1 MIKRI
6 KMLLPAVL
14 AVLLLAGCNVQSAA
28 ATTAR
33 YRVTVVAKSR
43 ESEFWK
49 AVLSGA
55 EAAATEYNMQLTVLA
70 PDNEENYDAQNQLI
84 EKAVEDGAQAIVF
97 SAIDYEANAEAIDAA
112 AAAGVTIVGIDS
124 AVHSDQVAAYIG
136 SDNYGAGRLAA
147 RSALEGTEGKLCVGL
162 INYEVNGANGRDR
175 EQGAR
180 DTFADSGRAEV
191 VTSMQTHPNAAS
203 AHSDALRMLQQH
215 PEINVLVAFN
225 EATAVGAVQAVQ
237 EMERVD
243 DLWLVAFDSNVQTI
257 DALQSGAVDAL
268 IVQDMALRR
277 MNLPVELHAS
287 TQAATRTPEQALFL
301 ERCGFAR
308 VILER
313 ALSLDEIR
321 TIRAACGVD
330 LECFV
335 HGAICVGYSGRCFLS
350 RSMSERS
357 GNRGACSQP
366 CRLTYD
372 LVDESGRTVVKGRH
386 LLSVRD
392 LNLSDRIGEL
402 IDAGIT
408 SFKIEGRLK
417 DIGYIK
423 NVVSYYRQRIDRALA
438 SRPGFCRSSVG
449 ESRPDFQPDPSKSFT
464 RGESEYF
471 FDGRRAGVASFDTP
485 KAVGEPLGRIVRVDR
500 GSFTLS
506 GPCDLAPG
514 DGICL
519 LTRNGLAGTNVN
531 EVAGSR
537 IVPNRMEGVVAGAEV
552 FRNFD
557 RRFSLALDRSRTR
570 RVIPVRADAAIT
582 PLRVTVR
589 FTDCEG
595 VAAEVTRDGVFEPA
609 KDSRKM
615 SETVAAQLSRSGD
628 TIFDVREVRSEG
640 CDRFVPVSLLA
651 ELRREGLERLRR
663 ARLDRPVVHAILPED
678 RSAPYPSKV
687 LTAEENVT
695 NRLAEEFYRDHGV
708 RQIARGLDLEPATA
722 GHPVMRSAYCIRREI
737 GQCLK
742 EHPTLKGELFLMRG
756 RFRYRLRF
764 DCARCEMSLIDES
777 DRK

>member
-1 MIKRI
+1 MKSIE
-6 KMLLPAVL
+6 
-14 AVLLLAGCNVQSAA
+14 LLAPAKDLQAAVAAVDYGADALYIGGARFGARHAAGNSAEEIA
-28 ATTAR
+28 RAVEYAHQYGVRVHATLNTLL
-33 YRVTVVAKSR
+33 YDG
-43 ESEFWK
+43 E
-49 AVLSGA
+49 LA
-55 EAAATEYNMQLTVLA
+55 EAERQARE
-70 PDNEENYDAQNQLI
+70 LI
-84 EKAVEDGAQAIVF
+84 
-97 SAIDYEANAEAIDAA
+97 
-112 AAAGVTIVGIDS
+112 AAG
-124 AVHSDQVAAYIG
+124 
-136 SDNYGAGRLAA
+136 
-147 RSALEGTEGKLCVGL
+147 
-162 INYEVNGANGRDR
+162 
-175 EQGAR
+175 
-180 DTFADSGRAEV
+180 
-191 VTSMQTHPNAAS
+191 
-203 AHSDALRMLQQH
+203 
-215 PEINVLVAFN
+215 
-225 EATAVGAVQAVQ
+225 
-237 EMERVD
+237 
-243 DLWLVAFDSNVQTI
+243 
-257 DALQSGAVDAL
+257 VDAL

-313 ALSLDEIR
+313 ALSFDEIR
-321 TIRAACGVD
+321 AIRAACGGD

-417 DIGYIK
+417 DVGYIK
-423 NVVSYYRQRIDRALA
+423 NVVSHYRQRIDRELA

-485 KAVGEPLGRIVRVDR
+485 KAVGEFVGRVARVDGR
-500 GSFTLS
+500 SFTLAE
-506 GPCDLAPG
+506 PHDLAPG
-514 DGICL
+514 DGICFR
-519 LTRNGLAGTNVN
+519 TRNGLAGTNVN
-531 EVAGSR
+531 EVAGNR
-537 IVPNRMEGVVAGAEV
+537 IVPNRMEGVVPGAEG

-582 PLRVTVR
+582 PQRVTVR

-615 SETVAAQLSRSGD
+615 LETVAAQLSRSGD

-651 ELRREGLERLRR
+651 APRRIGAFAAGA
-663 ARLDRPVVHAILPED
+663 ARPPCRPCD
-678 RSAPYPSKV
+678 
-687 LTAEENVT
+687 
-695 NRLAEEFYRDHGV
+695 F
-708 RQIARGLDLEPATA
+708 ARGSVGALSVESPCGRGECYESSGRGVLPRSRGAANCTRTRFGTCDGRAS
-722 GHPVMRSAYCIRREI
+722 GHAFGLLHSA
-737 GQCLK
+737 
-742 EHPTLKGELFLMRG
+742 
-756 RFRYRLRF
+756 
-764 DCARCEMSLIDES
+764 
-777 DRK
+777 

>member
-1 MIKRI
+1 MKSIE
-6 KMLLPAVL
+6 
-14 AVLLLAGCNVQSAA
+14 LLAPAKDLQAAVAAVDYGADALYIGGARFGARHAAGNSAEEIA
-28 ATTAR
+28 RAVEYAHQYGVRVHATLNTLL
-33 YRVTVVAKSR
+33 YDG
-43 ESEFWK
+43 E
-49 AVLSGA
+49 LA
-55 EAAATEYNMQLTVLA
+55 EAERQARE
-70 PDNEENYDAQNQLI
+70 LI
-84 EKAVEDGAQAIVF
+84 
-97 SAIDYEANAEAIDAA
+97 
-112 AAAGVTIVGIDS
+112 AAG
-124 AVHSDQVAAYIG
+124 
-136 SDNYGAGRLAA
+136 
-147 RSALEGTEGKLCVGL
+147 
-162 INYEVNGANGRDR
+162 
-175 EQGAR
+175 
-180 DTFADSGRAEV
+180 
-191 VTSMQTHPNAAS
+191 
-203 AHSDALRMLQQH
+203 
-215 PEINVLVAFN
+215 
-225 EATAVGAVQAVQ
+225 
-237 EMERVD
+237 
-243 DLWLVAFDSNVQTI
+243 
-257 DALQSGAVDAL
+257 VDAL

-321 TIRAACGVD
+321 AIRAACGVD

-742 EHPTLKGELFLMRG
+742 EHPTLKGELFLVRG
-756 RFRYRLRF
+756 RFRYWLRF